1 MSTPPPISQRG
12 EGHYVKLMRQFLVKY
27 IYIYVKFLMYKIF
40 FLKIFEFLYFLL
52 PLFFPFLAIADFI
65 EEIDRD
71 IIMLPLYYHYVIITI
86 CP

>member
-1 MSTPPPISQRG
+1 
-12 EGHYVKLMRQFLVKY
+12 
-27 IYIYVKFLMYKIF
+27 MYKIF